1 MKVLSRDSNML
12 NANAQKGLSAIT
24 WMIILG
30 VTAFFASV
38 AFKIVLHY
46 LDYMS
51 LDAIILSVEEDA
63 QKGTLIED
71 IPAFR
76 DNVRK
81 GMQVN
86 GIRDIPIDSAIQ
98 VQFENNT
105 FRVKLSYEKRE
116 PLIRNLSLIATFEKE
131 YQLRIP

>member
-1 MKVLSRDSNML
+1 
-12 NANAQKGLSAIT
+12 
-24 WMIILG
+24 MIILG
-30 VTAFFASV
+30 AVAFFASI
-38 AFKIVLHY
+38 AFKIVPHY

-51 LDAIILSVEEDA
+51 LDKIILSVEEDA

-76 DNVRK
+76 EHVRK

-98 VQFENNT
+98 VQFENNM

-116 PLIRNLSLIATFEKE
+116 PLVSNLSLIATFEKE